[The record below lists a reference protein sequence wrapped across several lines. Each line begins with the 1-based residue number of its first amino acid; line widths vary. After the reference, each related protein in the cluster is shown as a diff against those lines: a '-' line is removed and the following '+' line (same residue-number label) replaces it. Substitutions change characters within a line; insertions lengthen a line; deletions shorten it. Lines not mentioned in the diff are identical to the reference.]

1 MIDEKGRTKLP
12 KALAMNEPLS
22 QAYYLKKDPREI
34 YNQPTINEAEERL
47 NSWVSMA
54 LEIDSNP
61 LMSLA
66 NTIKA
71 AKKEILA

>member
-1 MIDEKGRTKLP
+1 
-12 KALAMNEPLS
+12 MNEPLS
-22 QAYYLKKDPREI
+22 QAYYLKKDLREI
-34 YNQPTINEAEERL
+34 YNQPAINEAEERL